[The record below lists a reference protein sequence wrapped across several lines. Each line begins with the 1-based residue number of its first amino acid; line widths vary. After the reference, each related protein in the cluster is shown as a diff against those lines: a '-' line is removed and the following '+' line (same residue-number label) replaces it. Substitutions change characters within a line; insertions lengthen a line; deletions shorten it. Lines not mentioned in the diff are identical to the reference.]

1 MHKYL
6 LDKKD
11 AIAKIWK
18 DSDGSVKVPSEFS
31 ELFLKRLFEN
41 ETAEI
46 LDVFGCKDE
55 FECRE
60 EFSKFITSFS
70 FVCNVRA
77 ALQSL
82 SGTDPVG
89 QGDVYHGL
97 NINQSGHRV
106 DKRRPRFSK

>member
-6 LDKKD
+6 LDKKNT
-11 AIAKIWK
+11 IAQIWK

-31 ELFLKRLFEN
+31 ELFLKRLFQN

-70 FVCNVRA
+70 FVCNARA
-77 ALQSL
+77 ALESL
-82 SGTDPVG
+82 SGKDLVG
-89 QGDVYHGL
+89 RGDVYPL
-97 NINQSGHRV
+97 IISL
-106 DKRRPRFSK
+106 